1 MLKFA
6 CLISWSRKKATAKAS
21 KGFNEPQAIL
31 YPLSHL
37 VILPQKWLNQIF
49 IGKISHVEL
58 LKALKI
64 FSRVLIGI
72 HVVHASYLSAIP
84 YHKYFTTMS

>member
-1 MLKFA
+1 MSCWLEQKE
-6 CLISWSRKKATAKAS
+6 SHS
-21 KGFNEPQAIL
+21 KGIQGFNEPQAIL

-37 VILPQKWLNQIF
+37 VLLLQKWLNHIF
-49 IGKISHVEL
+49 IGKISCVEL

-64 FSRVLIGI
+64 FSWVLIGV
-72 HVVHASYLSAIP
+72 HVVHAGYLSSIP

>member
-1 MLKFA
+1 MSCWLEQKE
-6 CLISWSRKKATAKAS
+6 SHS
-21 KGFNEPQAIL
+21 KGIQGFNEPQAIL

-37 VILPQKWLNQIF
+37 ILLPHRWLNQIF
-49 IGKISHVEL
+49 IGKISHAEL

-64 FSRVLIGI
+64 FSWVLIGI
-72 HVVHASYLSAIP
+72 HVVHASYLSSIP